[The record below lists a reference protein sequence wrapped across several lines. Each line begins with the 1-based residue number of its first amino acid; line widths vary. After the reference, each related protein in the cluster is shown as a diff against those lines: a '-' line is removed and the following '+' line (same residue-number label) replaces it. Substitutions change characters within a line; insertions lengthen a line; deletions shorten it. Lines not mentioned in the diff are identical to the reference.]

1 MCLFLKTLTFI
12 IIRIK
17 GLHVFWWNWLT
28 WLLFLLGSLTVT
40 LTVLLVW
47 ISSFLLDASICST
60 MTFSLLGNS
69 HHVVASVS
77 IDFPSNSKPDTLFHQ
92 AAYDHSS
99 ADWDSFRVHL
109 RNVPWED
116 IFEHCAASEYFEWV
130 QVGIDISLIVYIP
143 HCKYQVTP
151 RSSPWFSGHRS

>member
-1 MCLFLKTLTFI
+1 M
-12 IIRIK
+12 
-17 GLHVFWWNWLT
+17 
-28 WLLFLLGSLTVT
+28 T

-77 IDFPSNSKPDTLFHQ
+77 IDFPSNSKPDALFHHT
-92 AAYDHSS
+92 AYDHSR

-116 IFEHCAASEYFEWV
+116 IFELCASAASEYFEWV
-130 QVGIDISLIVYIP
+130 QVGIDLCIP
-143 HCKYQVTP
+143 HCKYQVKP
-151 RSSPWFSGHRS
+151 HSSPSFSDACAAAIVHRNNYPKYKVKFR